1 MRVIR
6 TIQIGIDL
14 TDMNHLFSGDINE
27 IVSAKLKQK
36 YVNRCLHGCMILDI
50 KDIKTSECRIDPAS
64 GIGSGYVSVAFTAE
78 VLELTQNECVVT
90 KITELYPQNIIL
102 TKNDELRIV
111 TMLKRDT
118 LLKIV
123 QVGQYIPI
131 RVVKQSFPPGKDII
145 TVNSTLYTVPKDSYI
160 FQIDPLDESE
170 KEELE
175 PLIEN
180 IKELSKK
187 LKKLDS
193 KIVKFFNDMLYPFT
207 TKPTIKSE
215 EDMLKLSSSGLVRR
229 HHAID
234 KLTPFIQVIKKTDE
248 NIIVESAISVYKAFL
263 NDYKN
268 HIMTILTLC
277 DHFHTSESRK
287 ENDAIW
293 QIYKKYK
300 TPYED

>member
-78 VLELTQNECVVT
+78 VLELTPNECVVT

-102 TKNDELRIV
+102 TQNDELRIV

-131 RVVKQSFPPGKDII
+131 RVVKQSFPPGKDKI
-145 TVNSTLYTVPKDSYI
+145 TVNSTLYTIPKDSYI
-160 FQIDPLDESE
+160 FQINPLDESE

-175 PLIEN
+175 PLVN
-180 IKELSKK
+180 DIKELSKK
-187 LKKLDS
+187 LKKVDS
-193 KIVKFFNDMLYPFT
+193 KLVKFFNDMLYPFT
-207 TKPTIKSE
+207 TKPSIKSE
-215 EDMLKLSSSGLVRR
+215 EDMLKLSASGIVRR

-268 HIMTILTLC
+268 HIMTVLTLC

-300 TPYED
+300 TPYEE